1 MQVKNDDA
9 GIVFKKFR
17 KIYPKLSKQVVHFYP
32 VNLLTIIV
40 YLEDGSKL
48 SFDYDYER
56 AVRLKDRWK
65 KEE

>member
-1 MQVKNDDA
+1 MRIKNDDA
-9 GIVFKKFR
+9 GIVFKKF
-17 KIYPKLSKQVVHFYP
+17 KEIYPTLSKQVVYFYP
-32 VNLLTIIV
+32 TNLLTIIV

-48 SFDYDYER
+48 SFDYDYGR

>member
-1 MQVKNDDA
+1 MRIKNDDA
-9 GIVFKKFR
+9 RTVFKKF
-17 KIYPKLSKQVVHFYP
+17 KEIYPKLSKQVVHFYP
-32 VNLLTIIV
+32 TSLITIVV

-48 SFDYDYER
+48 LFDYDYER